1 MCKLMYTCDC
11 GADVAESELR
21 EVVAFYG
28 TQEMPAEY
36 NAYCPECGTDWEN
49 MDEREEYCQL

>member
-21 EVVAFYG
+21 EVVAYYG
-28 TQEMPAEY
+28 TDDMPAEY
-36 NAYCPECGTDWEN
+36 NVYCPDCGTDWDN
-49 MDEREEYCQL
+49 MAEREEYCE

>member
-1 MCKLMYTCDC
+1 MYTCDC